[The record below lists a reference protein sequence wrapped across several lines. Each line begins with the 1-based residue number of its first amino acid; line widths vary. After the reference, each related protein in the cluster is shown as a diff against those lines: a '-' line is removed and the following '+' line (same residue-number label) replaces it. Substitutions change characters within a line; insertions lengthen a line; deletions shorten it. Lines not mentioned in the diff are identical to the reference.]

1 MPDILKQ
8 IPIKPDFIL
17 LNDLHP
23 TYCPIIKNIDR
34 VTIPVGS
41 IVHDLHYKTE
51 YRRQFFKE
59 QKIDFIFPHYR
70 DAFLRWFPEF
80 ENRMIWFPHHV
91 PLHIFKDYQ
100 LPKTIDYLFVGA
112 CVPFVYPLRAKM
124 IEQLK
129 NEKGF
134 VMYGHPGY
142 KPINYQSEQYVVG
155 EKYAQLINRSKM
167 LFTCNSIYQY
177 PVLKYFETAACNT
190 LLLANGSKE
199 LRDLGFIDGKT
210 FVEVNETN
218 VLEKARYYL
227 NNETERVKIAANAYQ
242 MVRKRHSTEKR
253 ANELIQFIR
262 GL

>member
-1 MPDILKQ
+1 M
-8 IPIKPDFIL
+8 

-41 IVHDLHYKTE
+41 IVHDMHYKTE

-80 ENRMIWFPHHV
+80 ENQMIWFPHHV

-100 LPKTIDYLFVGA
+100 LPKTIDYLFIGA
-112 CVPFVYPLRAKM
+112 CAPFVYPLRAKM
-124 IEQLK
+124 IERLK

-155 EKYAQLINRSKM
+155 ERYAQLINRSKM

-190 LLLANGSKE
+190 LLMANGSKE

-227 NNETERVKIAANAYQ
+227 NNETERLKIASNANQ
-242 MVRKRHSTEKR
+242 MVRERHSTEKR